1 MFWGGGKLKWGR
13 GEKKNFGDYFFRD
26 VRSWFVSDS
35 SVMGCYN
42 MGHYEDTPKTILLDM
57 LYCMPWIGPECR
69 PDDFSI

>member
-35 SVMGCYN
+35 SVMGV
-42 MGHYEDTPKTILLDM
+42 L
-57 LYCMPWIGPECR
+57 
-69 PDDFSI
+69 